1 MLLAMLP
8 SRLFGRPGT
17 WPRVRRSL
25 CASAKDASETFVDTV
40 AEGLTR
46 LSPCVVCRRLR
57 NDKYVADPRWAS
69 TARHEGYARLF
80 ADDKWWPAY
89 LRERCSR
96 PSTPKP

>member
-1 MLLAMLP
+1 MLP
-8 SRLFGRPGT
+8 SRLFGQPGT

-25 CASAKDASETFVDTV
+25 CASAKAAAKAVSNQVVEQV

-57 NDKYVADPRWAS
+57 DDKYGADPRWAS

-96 PSTPKP
+96 PTPKP